1 MTDSVLRAMADDGSF
16 RVIAAHTTTT
26 VREVL
31 ARQKASGASAR
42 HLGDLVTG
50 AVLVRETMAPQLR
63 VQGILKGVE
72 GSGMLVADAHPD
84 GSTRGLVTSR
94 ALEGVVVAHGA
105 VLQMMRT
112 MPGGTIHQGIVEV
125 PGGGVSGALMAYM
138 QNSEQVESSVAVST
152 LFEGAALT
160 SAGGYLVQLL
170 PEAEHG
176 SLATMTEHLSKMP
189 PIEDLLA
196 SGRASPE
203 ALVAALF
210 GEMPFTVLATSPVQ
224 FGCQCSQERLL
235 AALSTIDHSEIK
247 AMVVEG
253 KPIEI
258 ICDYCARA
266 YSITPAELESL
277 LN

>member
-1 MTDSVLRAMADDGSF
+1 MTDSVLRAIADDGSF
-16 RVIAAHTTTT
+16 RVIAAHTTQT

-31 ARQKASGASAR
+31 ATQKATGSSAR

-50 AVLVRETMAPQLR
+50 AILVRETMAPDLR

-94 ALEGVVVAHGA
+94 ALGGVVVAHGA

-112 MPGGTIHQGIVEV
+112 MPGGSIHQGIVEA
-125 PGGGVSGALMAYM
+125 PSGGVSGALMAYM
-138 QNSEQVESSVAVST
+138 QDSEQVESSVAVSS
-152 LFEGAALT
+152 LFEGTDLS

-170 PEAEHG
+170 PEAERG
-176 SLATMTEHLSKMP
+176 SLETMTERLTKMP
-189 PIEDLLA
+189 LLDDLLA
-196 SGRASPE
+196 AGHASPE
-203 ALVAALF
+203 ELLTAIF
-210 GEMPFTVLATSPVQ
+210 GDLPFTVLATSPLR
-224 FGCQCSQERLL
+224 FGCQCSKERLL
-235 AALSTIDHSEIK
+235 AALSTIDHNEIK
-247 AMVVEG
+247 SMVVEG

-258 ICDYCARA
+258 TCDYCAKN
-266 YSITPAELESL
+266 YSISPAELDSL